1 MASNF
6 EFYSPTRVIFGKGTE
21 QRVGALVR
29 EYGGTRVLIVYGGK
43 SAVRSG
49 VLDRAE
55 KSLAEAGIS
64 SWTLGGVVPNPHLD
78 KVYEG
83 IRIGKENSIDF
94 LLAVG
99 GGSVIDTAKAIAYGL
114 AEPEKDVWELYEHT
128 RTASKCLPVAS
139 ILTIAAAGSETSNS
153 SVITRVD
160 THQKRAYNDDISR
173 PKFAIM
179 DPELTKTL
187 PDYQTESGCAD
198 IMMHTMER
206 YFTNGGNMELT
217 DALAEGLLRTVMKN
231 AVILH
236 TDPTNYEARAEVMWA
251 GSLSHNGLTGCGIAS
266 GDFMSH
272 KLEHEMGGMFDVTH
286 GAGLAALW
294 PSWARY
300 VYKDCLPRFVRF
312 ARNVMG
318 VTTDGT
324 DEEIALKGIEA
335 MVDFYHSIG
344 MPASFHELGIDPTD
358 AQIDE
363 MARRCLEACGSA
375 LGSAKNLSLDDMI
388 AIYHAANQ
396 RIVHTD
402 NGQIN
407 LFFFCKCY
415 DLVKFHGSDRCAFCK
430 FRNSRITRSAVNL
443 VYLIAFCN
451 AVCDCM
457 FSSATSND

>member
-1 MASNF
+1 MNTLSNLKMPRAVCCG
-6 EFYSPTRVIFGKGTE
+6 E
-21 QRVGALVR
+21 GALKKMPEILQAASVKKAAVFTDKGIR
-29 EYGGTRVLIVYGGK
+29 SAGLLDPVLEQLQK
-43 SAVRSG
+43 SQAAFC
-49 VLDRAE
+49 VLDDLPPEPSYGQVQKLVDACRAE
-55 KSLAEAGIS
+55 GADMI
-64 SWTLGGVVPNPHLD
+64 
-78 KVYEG
+78 
-83 IRIGKENSIDF
+83 
-94 LLAVG
+94 LAVG

-128 RTASKCLPVAS
+128 RTARKCLPVAS

-236 TDPTNYEARAEVMWA
+236 TDPANYEARAEVMWA

-324 DEEIALKGIEA
+324 DEEIALKGIDA

-363 MARRCLEACGSA
+363 MARRCLEASGSA
-375 LGSAKNLSLDDMI
+375 LGSAKKLSLDDMI
-388 AIYHAANQ
+388 AIYRAAN
-396 RIVHTD
+396 H
-402 NGQIN
+402 
-407 LFFFCKCY
+407 
-415 DLVKFHGSDRCAFCK
+415 
-430 FRNSRITRSAVNL
+430 
-443 VYLIAFCN
+443 
-451 AVCDCM
+451 
-457 FSSATSND
+457 

>member
-1 MASNF
+1 MNSF
-6 EFYSPTRVIFGKGTE
+6 DFYSPTYFVFGRDRETEAGAYVKKFGGSRV
-21 QRVGALVR
+21 LVL
-29 EYGGTRVLIVYGGK
+29 YGGQ
-43 SAVRSG
+43 SAKRTG
-49 VLDRAE
+49 LLDRVNE
-55 KSLAEAGIS
+55 SLRSAGLACVE
-64 SWTLGGVVPNPHLD
+64 LGGIKPNPKSD
-78 KVYEG
+78 MVYEG
-83 IRIGKENSIDF
+83 IELCRREQVDF

-128 RTASKCLPVAS
+128 RTARKCLPVAS

-173 PKFAIM
+173 PKFALM

-236 TDPTNYEARAEVMWA
+236 TDPANYEARAEVMWA

-375 LGSAKNLSLDDMI
+375 LGSAKKLSLDDMI
-388 AIYHAANQ
+388 AIYHAAN
-396 RIVHTD
+396 H
-402 NGQIN
+402 
-407 LFFFCKCY
+407 
-415 DLVKFHGSDRCAFCK
+415 
-430 FRNSRITRSAVNL
+430 
-443 VYLIAFCN
+443 
-451 AVCDCM
+451 
-457 FSSATSND
+457 

>member
-1 MASNF
+1 MRNF
-6 EFYSPTRVIFGKGTE
+6 DFYSPTYFVFGKD
-21 QRVGALVR
+21 R
-29 EYGGTRVLIVYGGK
+29 EAETGRYVKRFGGSRVLVVYGGQ
-43 SAVRSG
+43 SAKRSG
-49 VLDRAE
+49 LLDRIMACLKE
-55 KSLAEAGIS
+55 ENLYAVE
-64 SWTLGGVVPNPHLD
+64 LGGVKPNPRSGL
-78 KVYEG
+78 VYEG
-83 IRIGKENSIDF
+83 IDLCRREKIDF
-94 LLAVG
+94 ILAVG

-114 AEPEKDVWELYEHT
+114 AEPDKDVWELYEHT
-128 RTASKCLPVAS
+128 RKAQKCLPVAS

-153 SVITRVD
+153 SVITRED
-160 THQKRAYNDDISR
+160 THQKRAYNDDLSR

-187 PDYQTESGCAD
+187 PNYQTESGCAD

-236 TDPTNYEARAEVMWA
+236 TDPANYEARAEVMWA

-272 KLEHEMGGMFDVTH
+272 KMEHEMGGMFDVTH

-318 VTTDGT
+318 VTADGT
-324 DEEIALKGIEA
+324 DEEVALLGIDA

-344 MPASFHELGIDPTD
+344 MPASFHELGIAPTD
-358 AQIDE
+358 AQIND
-363 MARRCLEACGSA
+363 MARRCLEASGTA
-375 LGSAKNLSLDDMI
+375 LGSAKKLSLDDII
-388 AIYHAANQ
+388 AIYHAAN
-396 RIVHTD
+396 T
-402 NGQIN
+402 
-407 LFFFCKCY
+407 
-415 DLVKFHGSDRCAFCK
+415 
-430 FRNSRITRSAVNL
+430 
-443 VYLIAFCN
+443 
-451 AVCDCM
+451 
-457 FSSATSND
+457 